1 MVHSTCS
8 LERWM
13 PPFDAKHVKDAIG
26 RVPGQSNQQIE
37 TVLAQARTKS
47 IASLS
52 DVCEQELR
60 LRGSL
65 KLNAEDAARAAA
77 ISLTVQ
83 DKTPAEI
90 IELAFAQVP
99 PDDKERRL
107 LVWLAGHPGATYQ
120 EAAKAYGKGDLSLV
134 IGNLMFKRFGY
145 FKLLIAGAT
154 QSDVLIQRDKSG
166 TSVRYTLVP
175 EFAAALQALGIA

>member
-1 MVHSTCS
+1 M
-8 LERWM
+8 
-13 PPFDAKHVKDAIG
+13 DA
-26 RVPGQSNQQIE
+26 P
-37 TVLAQARTKS
+37 
-47 IASLS
+47 
-52 DVCEQELR
+52 
-60 LRGSL
+60 
-65 KLNAEDAARAAA
+65 ARAAA

-154 QSDVLIQRDKSG
+154 G
-166 TSVRYTLVP
+166 TSPVATKWVP
-175 EFAAALQALGIA
+175 GCLRHHLHSSPVTAALQALGIA